1 VLSVAKYLREACAL
15 TPKGRAMSISGK
27 QDNFGTTEPALRLL
41 LNARVGRLATVN
53 ERGHPSVVPFCFAV
67 IGEDEPV
74 VVSVLDEKPKDVP
87 DEELARVRNIR
98 RNANV
103 AFVVDHY
110 EEDWSHLAFVQVR
123 GQARLVSAGEPGHAE
138 AIIALRENYPQY
150 RSMAIEG
157 RAVIMIEKL
166 RLTAWSATGE

>member
-1 VLSVAKYLREACAL
+1 MLR
-15 TPKGRAMSISGK
+15 
-27 QDNFGTTEPALRLL
+27 D
-41 LNARVGRLATVN
+41 ARIGRLATVN

-74 VVSVLDEKPKDVP
+74 VVSVLDEKPKHVP
-87 DEELARVRNIR
+87 DEELARVRNITH
-98 RNANV
+98 NPNV

-110 EEDWSHLAFVQVR
+110 EENWSRLAFVQVR
-123 GQARLVSAGEPGHAE
+123 GQARLLKPAEPGHAE
-138 AIIALRENYPQY
+138 AIIALREKYPQY

>member
-1 VLSVAKYLREACAL
+1 MRSKGDQPGIDTLR
-15 TPKGRAMSISGK
+15 M
-27 QDNFGTTEPALRLL
+27 LRD
-41 LNARVGRLATVN
+41 ARIGRLATVN

-74 VVSVLDEKPKDVP
+74 VVSVLDEKPKHVP
-87 DEELARVRNIR
+87 DEELARVRNITH
-98 RNANV
+98 NPNV

-110 EEDWSHLAFVQVR
+110 EKNWSRLAFVQVR
-123 GQARLVSAGEPGHAE
+123 GQARLVSAAEPGHAE
-138 AIIALRENYPQY
+138 AIIALREKYPQY